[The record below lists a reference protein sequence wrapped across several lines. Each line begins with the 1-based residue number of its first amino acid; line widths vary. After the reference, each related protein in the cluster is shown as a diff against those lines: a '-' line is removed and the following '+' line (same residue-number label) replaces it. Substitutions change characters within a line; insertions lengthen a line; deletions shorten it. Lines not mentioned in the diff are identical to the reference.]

1 MAPRGADA
9 GCDFL
14 TPTRRDIYMR
24 SPLCS
29 FREGLKEKGEKKK
42 VIFFLGGGGETARLP
57 RAWFWGMGRLSSL
70 GEAL

>member
-1 MAPRGADA
+1 
-9 GCDFL
+9 
-14 TPTRRDIYMR
+14 MR

-29 FREGLKEKGEKKK
+29 FREGLKEKGEKKSD
-42 VIFFLGGGGETARLP
+42 FFFGRGGGETARLP